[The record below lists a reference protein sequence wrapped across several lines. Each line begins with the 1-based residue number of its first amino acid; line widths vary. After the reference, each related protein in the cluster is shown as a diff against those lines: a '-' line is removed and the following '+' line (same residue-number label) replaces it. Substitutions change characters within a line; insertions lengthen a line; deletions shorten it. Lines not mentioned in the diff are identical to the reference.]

1 MSPGYQQKLKNKGFT
16 DKAVNFAT
24 MKSSVISLAYALA
37 RIAEPNNPK
46 YSGSW
51 TVTSPGSN
59 TGNQSWTGASVNGL
73 GTIIPGGTQAY
84 ASGLSNGD
92 TVTLTLI
99 EQ

>member
-1 MSPGYQQKLKNKGFT
+1 MGGSLYQWPCPSNYRCP
-16 DKAVNFAT
+16 A
-24 MKSSVISLAYALA
+24 
-37 RIAEPNNPK
+37 NNPK

-59 TGNQSWTGASVNGL
+59 TGNRSWTGASVNGL
-73 GTIIPGGTQAY
+73 GNIIYGGTQAY
-84 ASGLSNGD
+84 ASGLNNGD